1 MELRLSDFAAVCGG
15 ELHGDCV
22 FTNVE
27 IDSRKVRPGD
37 LFVCLK
43 GERVDGHDYAEN
55 AASAGAVGIL
65 CERKTNTELPY
76 LLVEDSVKSL
86 QQFATGLRIRKHPF
100 VVAVTGSVGKT
111 STKECIYAVLN
122 EKYRTHKTPGNLNSE
137 TGVPRTILGMTEEDE
152 ALVVEMGMSA
162 RGEISVLTHIA
173 LPDVAVITCIGV
185 SHLEHLGSR
194 ENICR
199 AKLEILEGLDKNGT
213 VVYNGDDPYL
223 AAESE
228 TLNRFRTVTFGYSEA
243 CTVRAE
249 DVQGSAGSTSF
260 TAVTPDGRIRITLPC
275 EGKHNVMNAMAA
287 VCVGLI
293 QKIPPEKIAEGLT
306 HFRQAPMRGQQY
318 EKDGVCLIEDC
329 YNAGP
334 ESMTAALALLAS
346 KPGRH
351 ISVLGD
357 MLELGALSDEMHRQ
371 IGAKAAGM
379 DVLIFFGNHN
389 ACYSSGAVR
398 AGADADKMILCA
410 NSEEAGRKLKA
421 IARAGDVVLVKASRG
436 MHGEKVI
443 EKFLEKE

>member
-1 MELRLSDFAAVCGG
+1 MKLRLSDFAAVCGG

-22 FTNVE
+22 FANVE
-27 IDSRKVRPGD
+27 IDSRKVCLGD

-55 AASAGAVGIL
+55 AAAAGAVGIL
-65 CERKTNTELPY
+65 CERRANTNLPY
-76 LLVEDSVKSL
+76 LQVKDSVKAL
-86 QQFATGLRIRKHPF
+86 QQFAAEIRRRKQPF

-111 STKECIYAVLN
+111 STKECIYAVLS
-122 EKYRTHKTPGNLNSE
+122 EKGSTHKTPGNLNSE
-137 TGVPRTILGMTEEDE
+137 TGVPRTILGMKDEDE

-162 RGEISVLTHIA
+162 RGEISVLTRIA
-173 LPDVAVITCIGV
+173 RPDVAVVTGIGV

-213 VVYNGDDPYL
+213 IVYNGDDPYL
-223 AAESE
+223 AAEAE
-228 TLNRFRTVTFGYSEA
+228 TICRFRTMTFGYSEK

-249 DVQGSAGSTSF
+249 DVRISTGSTSF
-260 TAVTPDGRIRITLPC
+260 TALTPSGSVRITLPC

-293 QKIPPEKIAEGLT
+293 KEIPLEKIAEGLT
-306 HFRQAPMRGQQY
+306 RFRQAPMRGQQY

-329 YNAGP
+329 YNAAP
-334 ESMTAALALLAS
+334 ESMTAALALLAA
-346 KPGRH
+346 KHGRR

-357 MLELGALSDEMHRQ
+357 MLELGAMADEMHRQ

-389 ACYSSGAVR
+389 ACYSSGAVL
-398 AGADADKMILCA
+398 AGADANKILLCA
-410 NSEEAGRKLKA
+410 NAEEAGRMLKA
-421 IARAGDVVLVKASRG
+421 IAQPGDVVLVKASRG
-436 MHGEKVI
+436 MRGEKVI